1 MNHEGIG
8 LGLTIVKQIVHK
20 HKGLIGVESDG
31 PGQGSTFIITM
42 KMQAVNRVC
51 SNKDQTDSD
60 PANTKLQFIQ
70 EEMKVE

>member
-42 KMQAVNRVC
+42 KM
-51 SNKDQTDSD
+51 
-60 PANTKLQFIQ
+60 
-70 EEMKVE
+70 